1 MVDQRAERNAKMEQ
15 SIDRIFNPLIKK
27 QARRDSAKKLVK
39 KELSALQ
46 KLRLIN
52 GDEDTKLAVDER
64 IRAKDAEIKAEQET
78 NLAAN
83 LTGPLSPGPRE

>member
-27 QARRDSAKKLVK
+27 QARRDSARRLVGR
-39 KELSALQ
+39 ELSPLQ
-46 KLRLIN
+46 RLRLIN
-52 GDEDTKLAVDER
+52 GDEDTQLAVDER
-64 IRAKDAEIKAEQET
+64 IRAKDAEIKAEQEK

-83 LTGPLSPGPRE
+83 LTGPLTPGPRE